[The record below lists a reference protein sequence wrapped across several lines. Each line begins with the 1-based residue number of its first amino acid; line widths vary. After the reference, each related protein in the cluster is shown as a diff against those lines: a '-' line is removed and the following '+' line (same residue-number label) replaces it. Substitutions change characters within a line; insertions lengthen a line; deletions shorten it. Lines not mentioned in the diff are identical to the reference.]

1 MRINAISFVYAARF
15 VCSPKEA
22 GRDHIKGILFEPQ
35 KSGCV
40 RLVAT
45 DWHCEIIVHDG
56 AIQVEAARKTW
67 IDPWANGLLS
77 AAKKGDFVTIR
88 PDGILEV
95 EKGGAVIYVSPT
107 SCEHLDRVETF
118 PPYDQVFETKLEPK
132 TRNYSLNAKYLE
144 RFDLGRGVSVY
155 PAGSNLDPLIVQP
168 RLVDH
173 SVEIQS
179 AIGIL
184 MPMRN
189 GENSAFTL
197 SEECIKTFLN
207 RE

>member
-107 SCEHLDRVETF
+107 SCEHLGRVEDF
-118 PPYDQVFETKLEPK
+118 PPYEQVIETQLAPK
-132 TRNYSLNAKYLE
+132 TRNYSLNAKNLE
-144 RFDLGRGVSVY
+144 RFDLGHGVSVY
-155 PAGSNLDPLIVQP
+155 PAGGNLDPLIVQP
-168 RLVDH
+168 NLFTLN
-173 SVEIQS
+173 VEIQS

-184 MPMRN
+184 MPMRH
-189 GENSAFTL
+189 GEGSGYTL
-197 SEECIKTFLN
+197 SADYIKTFLN